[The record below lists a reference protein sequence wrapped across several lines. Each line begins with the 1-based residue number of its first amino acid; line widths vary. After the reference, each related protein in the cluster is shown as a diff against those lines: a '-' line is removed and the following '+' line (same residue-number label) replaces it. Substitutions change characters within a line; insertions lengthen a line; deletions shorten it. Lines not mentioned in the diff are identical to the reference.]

1 MESNE
6 FDKGANKIISDLVD
20 GIDIREDSY
29 KPDENKFSDYLKF
42 CRGHPKGD
50 YSQFKKFCQE
60 RKKKS
65 E

>member
-1 MESNE
+1 VESNE

-29 KPDENKFSDYLKF
+29 KPDVNKFTDFLKF
-42 CRGHPKGD
+42 CKLYPKGN

-60 RKKKS
+60 KEEKK
-65 E
+65 